1 MNSDTINNGI
11 QDQYI
16 LLWGNIKIWIFVFS
30 IHPTMQD
37 SFTEILKL
45 LLPEIIV
52 DYFELTSYKKE
63 NETLHLYL
71 KEINSIPKE
80 YRESKLSSKG
90 FFDEITVQD
99 FPIRGHQVYLH
110 ITRRRWLNE
119 NTGKVVFRDWNLIA
133 DGTRVTQEF
142 ASFLK
147 EINRFQSKSL

>member
-1 MNSDTINNGI
+1 
-11 QDQYI
+11 
-16 LLWGNIKIWIFVFS
+16 
-30 IHPTMQD
+30 MQD
-37 SFTEILKL
+37 SFSELIKL

-52 DYFELTSYKKE
+52 EYFELLSFKKE
-63 NETLHLYL
+63 EEILHLYL

-80 YRESKLSSKG
+80 YRQYKLSSKG
-90 FFDEITVQD
+90 FFEEITVQD

-119 NTGKVVFRDWNLIA
+119 DTGQVVFRDWNLVA

-147 EINRFQSKSL
+147 EINRFQSKCM